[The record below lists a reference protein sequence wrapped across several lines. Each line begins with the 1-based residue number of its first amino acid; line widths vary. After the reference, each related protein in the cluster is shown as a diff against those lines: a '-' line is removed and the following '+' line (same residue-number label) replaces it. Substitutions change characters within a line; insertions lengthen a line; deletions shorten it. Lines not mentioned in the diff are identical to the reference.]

1 MNKTSLGY
9 LLVLIGATLTGTIGV
24 MGKLIYAYESSPLT
38 VITFRA
44 TFAFLFI
51 AFVLVVFR
59 PSLSRIN
66 LTDLPYFALY
76 GFLSIALSF
85 MFFFS
90 SIKYTTVA
98 TATILL
104 YTFPAIVVLLSAL
117 ILNEKITRYK
127 IVALILTFLGT
138 ALVIQV
144 YNTTKFNLNL
154 KGALFGLGAA
164 LGAASYTILGKRAV
178 KKYDPLTIVFYAFGF
193 GSLFLLLFRG
203 PKTILQ
209 VDYPI
214 LAWVWIL
221 ILALISTL
229 LGYFLYTK
237 GLQYIEA
244 GKAGITAVWE
254 VAVASVLAFI
264 VLGEVL
270 TLPQITGGI
279 LIILG
284 IFVIRRG

>member
-24 MGKLIYAYESSPLT
+24 AGKLIYAYEPSPLT
-38 VITFRA
+38 VVTFRA
-44 TFAFLFI
+44 VLAFLFLALLLI
-51 AFVLVVFR
+51 IFKRNL
-59 PSLSRIN
+59 LRIDIK
-66 LTDLPYFALY
+66 DLPYFGFY
-76 GFLSIALSF
+76 GFLAITISF
-85 MFFFS
+85 IFFFY

-104 YTFPAIVVLLSAL
+104 YTFPAIVVLFSAL
-117 ILNEKITRYK
+117 ILNEKITKYK
-127 IVALILTFLGT
+127 IIALILTFLGT
-138 ALVIQV
+138 VLVMQI
-144 YNTTKFNLNL
+144 YNLTQFNLNL

-164 LGAASYTILGKRAV
+164 LGAASYTILGKKV
-178 KKYDPLTIVFYAFGF
+178 IKKYNPLTIVFYAFGF

-203 PKTILQ
+203 PQIILK
-209 VDYPI
+209 VDYPT

-221 ILALISTL
+221 FLALVSTL
-229 LGYFLYTK
+229 AGYFLYTK

-254 VAVASVLAFI
+254 VVVASVLAFI
-264 VLGEVL
+264 ILGEVL
-270 TLPQITGGI
+270 TLPQGGGGL

-284 IFVIRRG
+284 IFIIRRK